1 MLSKEDITVTQ
12 IFLHR
17 MFERTL
23 YRGVQNMYTIEIHHV
38 NENDVKLLV
47 ENNSKIKKFLEL
59 TPLTS
64 P

>member
-1 MLSKEDITVTQ
+1 
-12 IFLHR
+12 

-23 YRGVQNMYTIEIHHV
+23 YRGVKNMYTIEIHHV